1 MGIINK
7 KGDKKMKII
16 FITITMLTILIG
28 GSFGIDLL
36 LGFEMKTAWR
46 NAISPFRV
54 MEVPEYFVFIFLIA
68 IYLLKK
74 LYTVFHKWINK
85 KLSKILDSF

>member
-1 MGIINK
+1 
-7 KGDKKMKII
+7 MKII
-16 FITITMLTILIG
+16 SITIMMLATLIG
-28 GSFGIDLL
+28 CSFGIDLL

-54 MEVPEYFVFIFLIA
+54 MEIPEYFVFIFLIA

-74 LYTVFHKWINK
+74 LFSLVNK
-85 KLSKILDSF
+85 RISRKLSKLLE

>member
-1 MGIINK
+1 MRNYK
-7 KGDKKMKII
+7 LKGDKKMKII
-16 FITITMLTILIG
+16 GITIAMLAILISS
-28 GSFGIDLL
+28 SFGIDLL

-54 MEVPEYFVFIFLIA
+54 MEVPEYFVFVFLIA

-74 LYTVFHKWINK
+74 LYTLTNKWISR
-85 KLSKILDSF
+85 KLAKILD

>member
-1 MGIINK
+1 
-7 KGDKKMKII
+7 MKII
-16 FITITMLTILIG
+16 IITLVMLAALIG
-28 GSFGIDLL
+28 CSFGIDLM
-36 LGFEMKTAWR
+36 LGFELKTAWR

-74 LYTVFHKWINK
+74 LYSLMNKWISR
-85 KLSKILDSF
+85 KLAKMLE

>member
-1 MGIINK
+1 
-7 KGDKKMKII
+7 MKII
-16 FITITMLTILIG
+16 IITLAMLTILISF
-28 GSFGIDLL
+28 SFGMDLL

-54 MEVPEYFVFIFLIA
+54 MEVPEKFVFMFLIA

-74 LYTVFHKWINK
+74 LYGLVNKWISR
-85 KLSKILDSF
+85 KLAKILE